1 LDLKNFIEKIE
12 EEYCQSF
19 KHKAAEFCQVAE
31 ELHED
36 LQEIA
41 EEHASYQ
48 LSRPVLEKDWDQ
60 PEDEHWDDY

>member
-1 LDLKNFIEKIE
+1 LKNRIEKIE
-12 EEYCQSF
+12 EECFQSF
-19 KHKAAEFCQVAE
+19 NHKAAEFCPVAE

-36 LQEIA
+36 LQGIA
-41 EEHASYQ
+41 EEHTSYQ